1 VTEYVLDAS
10 VAAKWFLDDEA
21 HVEEATDYLVLMLA
35 DDITFHAPVLLQYEF
50 GNILTKAQRDDG
62 RSLGYAESL
71 RALETFQEYP
81 IKYHA
86 LDKQALRETLR
97 IANQRG
103 CTFQDSCYLWLAQ
116 DLKCRFLTDDRE
128 FVRRLPEEIV
138 NEFVQLLQ

>member
-1 VTEYVLDAS
+1 VSEYVLDAS

-62 RSLGYAESL
+62 RSLDYAESL
-71 RALETFQEYP
+71 NALETFQEYP

-86 LDKQALRETLR
+86 LDRRALLETLR
-97 IANQRG
+97 IANQQG

-116 DLKCRFLTDDRE
+116 DLRCRFLTDDRE
-128 FVRRLPEEIV
+128 FVRRLPEETV
-138 NEFVQLLQ
+138 KEFVQLLQ